1 MATISNIVIDQGTT
15 FSLEL
20 NLTND
25 DNSAKNLADYTVT
38 SQMRKSYE
46 ATTATDFT
54 TAKVDATGKITISLT
69 AAQTAA
75 LKSGRY
81 VYDIEIASSA
91 ETLRVLE
98 GIVTVTPNVT
108 RAYEITRQR
117 QYTLLAHQLKFLL
130 LLVVQESFH
139 RQQLNQQ

>member
-1 MATISNIVIDQGTT
+1 MASISNIVIDQGTT

-25 DNSAKNLADYTVT
+25 ASAKNLANYTVT
-38 SQMRKSYE
+38 SQMRKSYDA
-46 ATTATDFT
+46 ATFTNFT
-54 TAKVDATGKITISLT
+54 TAKVDNTGKVTISLT
-69 AAQTAA
+69 AAETAA

-81 VYDIEIASSA
+81 VYDIEIASSS

-108 RAYEITRQR
+108 RA
-117 QYTLLAHQLKFLL
+117 
-130 LLVVQESFH
+130 
-139 RQQLNQQ
+139 

>member
-1 MATISNIVIDQGTT
+1 MASISNIVIDQGTT

-25 DNSAKNLADYTVT
+25 DASAKDLTNYTVT
-38 SQMRKSYE
+38 SQIRKSYDA
-46 ATTATDFT
+46 ATKTDFT
-54 TAKVDATGKITISLT
+54 TAKVDATGQVTISLT
-69 AAQTAA
+69 AAETAA

-81 VYDIEIASSA
+81 VYDIEIASSS

-108 RAYEITRQR
+108 RA
-117 QYTLLAHQLKFLL
+117 
-130 LLVVQESFH
+130 
-139 RQQLNQQ
+139 

>member
-1 MATISNIVIDQGTT
+1 MATVSNVVIDQGTT

-25 DNSAKNLADYTVT
+25 DTTAKDLTNYTIT

-46 ATTATDFT
+46 ATTATSFT
-54 TAKVDATGKITISLT
+54 TAKVNATGKITISLT
-69 AAQTAA
+69 AAETAA
-75 LKSGRY
+75 VKAGRY
-81 VYDIEIASSA
+81 VYDIEIASSS

-108 RAYEITRQR
+108 RA
-117 QYTLLAHQLKFLL
+117 
-130 LLVVQESFH
+130 
-139 RQQLNQQ
+139 

>member
-1 MATISNIVIDQGTT
+1 M
-15 FSLEL
+15 EL

-25 DNSAKNLADYTVT
+25 DGSAKNLANYTVT

-54 TAKVDATGKITISLT
+54 TAKVDATGKVTISLT

-75 LKSGRY
+75 VKAGRY
-81 VYDIEIASSA
+81 VYDIEIASSS

-108 RAYEITRQR
+108 RA
-117 QYTLLAHQLKFLL
+117 
-130 LLVVQESFH
+130 
-139 RQQLNQQ
+139 

>member
-25 DNSAKNLADYTVT
+25 DGSAKNLANYTVT
-38 SQMRKSYE
+38 SQMRISYE

-54 TAKVDATGKITISLT
+54 TAKVDATGKVTISLT

-75 LKSGRY
+75 VKAGRY
-81 VYDIEIASSA
+81 VYDIEIASSS

-98 GIVTVTPNVT
+98 GLVTVTPNVT
-108 RAYEITRQR
+108 RA
-117 QYTLLAHQLKFLL
+117 
-130 LLVVQESFH
+130 
-139 RQQLNQQ
+139 

>member
-15 FSLEL
+15 FSLDV

-25 DNSAKNLADYTVT
+25 DTSAKDLTDYTVT
-38 SQMRKSYE
+38 SQLRKSYE

-54 TAKVDATGKITISLT
+54 TAKVNNTGKITISLT
-69 AAQTAA
+69 AVQTAA
-75 LKSGRY
+75 LKAGRY

-98 GIVTVTPNVT
+98 GLVTVTPNVT
-108 RAYEITRQR
+108 RA
-117 QYTLLAHQLKFLL
+117 
-130 LLVVQESFH
+130 
-139 RQQLNQQ
+139 

>member
-15 FSLEL
+15 FSLDV

-25 DNSAKNLADYTVT
+25 DTSAKDLTNYTVT
-38 SQMRKSYE
+38 SQLRKSYE

-54 TAKVDATGKITISLT
+54 TAKVNNTGKITISLT

-75 LKSGRY
+75 LKAGRY
-81 VYDIEIASSA
+81 VYDIEIASSS

-98 GIVTVTPNVT
+98 GLVTVTPNVT
-108 RAYEITRQR
+108 RA
-117 QYTLLAHQLKFLL
+117 
-130 LLVVQESFH
+130 
-139 RQQLNQQ
+139 

>member
-1 MATISNIVIDQGTT
+1 MASISNIVIDQGTT

-25 DNSAKNLADYTVT
+25 DASAKDLANYTVT
-38 SQMRKSYE
+38 SQIRKSYDA
-46 ATTATDFT
+46 ATKTDFT
-54 TAKVDATGKITISLT
+54 TAKVDATGKVTISLT
-69 AAQTAA
+69 AAETAA

-81 VYDIEIASSA
+81 VYDIEIASSS

-108 RAYEITRQR
+108 RA
-117 QYTLLAHQLKFLL
+117 
-130 LLVVQESFH
+130 
-139 RQQLNQQ
+139 

>member
-1 MATISNIVIDQGTT
+1 MASISNIVIDQETT

-25 DNSAKNLADYTVT
+25 DASAKNLANYTVT
-38 SQMRKSYE
+38 SQMRKSYDA
-46 ATTATDFT
+46 ATFTNFT
-54 TAKVDATGKITISLT
+54 TAKVDNTGKVTISLT
-69 AAQTAA
+69 AAETAA

-81 VYDIEIASSA
+81 VYDIEIASSS

-108 RAYEITRQR
+108 RA
-117 QYTLLAHQLKFLL
+117 
-130 LLVVQESFH
+130 
-139 RQQLNQQ
+139 